1 MITKARASPAK
12 AAKQRRLLHPHIDLD
27 LELDLD
33 PLSTSIDW
41 LCSMYTIHCL

>member
-27 LELDLD
+27 LDLDLELDLV
-33 PLSTSIDW
+33 P
-41 LCSMYTIHCL
+41 CQQV